1 MMEGFFL
8 KTRDGAVH
16 QVAGRQGIPLMEI
29 IRDAGFHELAA
40 VCGGCL
46 SCATCHVY
54 VEFPECGA
62 GVGDPGCDEDALLDC
77 SDYRQP
83 NSRLSCQIPF
93 TSALAGISVAIA
105 PDE

>member
-1 MMEGFFL
+1 MIQGFWL

-16 QVAGRQGIPLMEI
+16 QVDGREGIPLMEI

-54 VEFPECGA
+54 VDGSTCGI
-62 GVGDPGCDEDALLDC
+62 GKPGCDEDALLDC
-77 SDYRQP
+77 SDLRQP
-83 NSRLSCQIPF
+83 NFRLSCQIPF
-93 TSALAGISVAIA
+93 TSALAGLSVTIA

>member
-1 MMEGFFL
+1 MIQGFFL
-8 KTRDGAVH
+8 KTRDGSVH
-16 QVAGRQGIPLMEI
+16 QVAGREGIALMEI

-54 VEFPECGA
+54 VEAPCGVA
-62 GVGDPGCDEDALLDC
+62 GPGCDEDALLDC
-77 SDYRQP
+77 SDVRQP
-83 NSRLSCQIPF
+83 NSRLSCQIPY
-93 TSALAGISVAIA
+93 SGALAGISVTIA